1 MTELPGTYIPKL
13 QGIEL
18 QITALYGVVFVLC
31 CIPALDLVPLG
42 SAIDKAY
49 IYLSPLLMRGVFH
62 GSSDGKESV
71 SYAGDRGWVPVL
83 GGSPGDPLQYSCLE
97 NSMDRGAWWATVHR
111 VTKRQT

>member
-42 SAIDKAY
+42 SAIDTSL
-49 IYLSPLLMRGVFH
+49 YLFKPST
-62 GSSDGKESV
+62 KE
-71 SYAGDRGWVPVL
+71 G
-83 GGSPGDPLQYSCLE
+83 CLP
-97 NSMDRGAWWATVHR
+97 W
-111 VTKRQT
+111 